1 MIFGRLVKQRA
12 RPTPI
17 TEVNATS
24 VRRSE
29 EKALERLPSA
39 RRIDPMPAARL
50 GPILSATRPPNPA
63 RAARKA
69 SGIENTRP
77 VSVKFRFRLSLI
89 NDMMGEMF
97 RKAVY
102 IENPSSQVLTS
113 TRYCDLLNITGFL

>member
-1 MIFGRLVKQRA
+1 MIFGRLGKQRA

-113 TRYCDLLNITGFL
+113 TRYCDLLNIT